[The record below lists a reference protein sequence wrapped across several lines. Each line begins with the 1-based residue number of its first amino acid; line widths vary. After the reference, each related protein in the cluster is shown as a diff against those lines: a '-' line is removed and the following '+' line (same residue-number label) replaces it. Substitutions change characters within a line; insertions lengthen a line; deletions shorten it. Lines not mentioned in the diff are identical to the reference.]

1 MSRSFRA
8 VRTSCKVYLTIQG
21 EILRMSSTTGT
32 NLNSNSLK
40 HLMNSCSSMIEP
52 PTDNS
57 EEIAQFVS
65 SQIAAMMIDRVWRA
79 THTYILGAPT
89 ESCEEDQRGPQ
100 DTKFCRKG
108 DPNVYYAYMIPD
120 SMEVSMVPWVSVRKP
135 EGYNQMDIFGHDL
148 NLGMAMESSISAF
161 YTDVD
166 DPFQDEEQLFVSGIG
181 NPFEPDSKASADE
194 DLEFHAFRLPV
205 CYDPSGSQLV
215 PEDKVW
221 TDDTP
226 SWKLKTKFGTK
237 FPCRCGPNGAHTKA
251 FRRYSG
257 LDQVQKYRT
266 WCSLPDAKGPQE
278 GDGDAQIEV
287 PEVWRN

>member
-1 MSRSFRA
+1 
-8 VRTSCKVYLTIQG
+8 
-21 EILRMSSTTGT
+21 MSSLMGMDHAS
-32 NLNSNSLK
+32 NLLN
-40 HLMNSCSSMIEP
+40 HLINTCSSMIEP

-57 EEIAQFVS
+57 EEVAQFVS

-100 DTKFCRKG
+100 DTKYCRKG

-135 EGYNQMDIFGHDL
+135 EGYNQLDIFGHDL
-148 NLGMAMESSISAF
+148 NLRMAMESSISAF
-161 YTDVD
+161 YTNVD
-166 DPFQDEEQLFVSGIG
+166 DPFQDEEQQVASGIG
-181 NPFEPDSKASADE
+181 NPFEPDSKASTDE
-194 DLEFHAFRLPV
+194 NFSFHAFRLPV
-205 CYDPSGSQLV
+205 CYDPNGSQLV

-226 SWKLKTKFGTK
+226 SWKLRTKFGTQ
-237 FPCRCGPNGAHTKA
+237 FPCRCGPNGVHTEA
-251 FRRYSG
+251 FRRYSS

-266 WCSLPDAKGPQE
+266 WCGMPGAKGPQE
-278 GDGDAQIEV
+278 GEGDAPIEV
-287 PEVWRN
+287 PEVWRSWN